1 MLKNISPVI
10 SPELLKILMEMGH
23 GDEIVIGDGNF
34 PAASVAQRLV
44 RLDGHGVNEIL
55 EAVLKL
61 MPLDTYVDA
70 PVALMDNGDPSD
82 TPPIWEEYKKTVTAE
97 EGDKKFELVERFDF
111 YDRAKKA
118 YAVIA
123 TGETAI
129 YANIILKKGVVF
141 SKKEKKE
148 WKNEFSQLIS
158 AHRAAERFSAPLTAK
173 K

>member
-1 MLKNISPVI
+1 MLKNISPI
-10 SPELLKILMEMGH
+10 IPPELLAILCGMGH

-70 PVALMDNGDPSD
+70 PVALMDNGDPSN

-129 YANIILKKGVVF
+129 YANIILKKGVVI
-141 SKKEKKE
+141 
-148 WKNEFSQLIS
+148 Q
-158 AHRAAERFSAPLTAK
+158 
-173 K
+173 